1 MNLADMSW
9 TEIKETVDKDPN
21 LRVIIPIGSLEQH
34 GPHLPLRTDSIL
46 AEYVA
51 KSVADRL
58 PSVLFPPLTIGF
70 SLEHTQFPGT
80 VSFAQQTFA
89 RMIREIS
96 DCLWKSGF
104 RRLIVINGHGG
115 NRAILECSIT
125 AVKQTHPE
133 LKIYSFTLLDIAR
146 KKFRDI
152 RKSPHGMIGHADEL
166 ETSMMLSI
174 RPDLVRLSKARA
186 EKPTLPLMV
195 SLEAEDL
202 EIVSYG
208 WKTNEIS
215 KSGIIGDPTY
225 ANPETGKLL
234 LDYVVQTIASVIGD

>member
-1 MNLADMSW
+1 LNLADMSW

-21 LRVIIPIGSLEQH
+21 LRVIIPIGSFEQH

-51 KSVADRL
+51 KSVADRV
-58 PSVLFPPLTIGF
+58 PSVLFPQLTIGF
-70 SLEHTQFPGT
+70 SLEHTEFPGT

-89 RMIREIS
+89 QMISEIS

-125 AVKQTHPE
+125 SIKQIHPE
-133 LKIYSFTLLDIAR
+133 LEIYSFTLLDIAR
-146 KKFRDI
+146 KKFKDI

-174 RPDLVRLSKARA
+174 RPDLVRLSKVRA
-186 EKPTLPLMV
+186 EKPTFPPMI
-195 SLEAEDL
+195 SMEAEDL
-202 EIVSYG
+202 EIVSYP
-208 WKTNEIS
+208 WMTNEIS
-215 KSGIIGDPTY
+215 KSGIIGDPSFAT
-225 ANPETGKLL
+225 PETGKLL
-234 LDYVVQTIASVIGD
+234 LDYVVQTVSSVIGD

>member
-1 MNLADMSW
+1 MSW

-70 SLEHTQFPGT
+70 SLEHTEFPGT
-80 VSFAQQTFA
+80 VSFAQQTFT
-89 RMIREIS
+89 RMISEIS

-125 AVKQTHPE
+125 SIKQIHPE
-133 LKIYSFTLLDIAR
+133 LTIYSFTLLDIAR
-146 KKFRDI
+146 KKFKDI

-166 ETSMMLSI
+166 ETSMMLFI
-174 RPDLVRLSKARA
+174 RPDLVRLSKVRV
-186 EKPTLPLMV
+186 EKPTFPPMI

-202 EIVSYG
+202 EIVSYP
-208 WKTNEIS
+208 WRTNEIS
-215 KSGIIGDPTY
+215 KSGIIGDPSY
-225 ANPETGKLL
+225 ATPETGKLL
-234 LDYVVQTIASVIGD
+234 LDYVVQTVSSVIGD